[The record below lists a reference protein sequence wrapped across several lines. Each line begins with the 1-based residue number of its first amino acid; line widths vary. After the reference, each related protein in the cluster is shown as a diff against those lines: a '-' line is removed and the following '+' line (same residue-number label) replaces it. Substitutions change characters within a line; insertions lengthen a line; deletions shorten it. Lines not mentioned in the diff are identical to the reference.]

1 MSQQRA
7 LRRHASPTCFRVV
20 PSVVPAEPD
29 ARDRSDTRGCLRARL
44 AEKEEEA
51 QMNWATLLETRDLL
65 TDCREQLDSATAQ
78 LGAARE
84 RETRLQNRIRRLRGG
99 WREQHRIIGELA
111 CHAERIVAA
120 ERKTVEALSRVH
132 GERQLSNV
140 RSVKQ
145 ALELA
150 RTHLTALSI
159 PESVVEAAVAGLDK
173 SGRRQARGRAV
184 MEVLRAL
191 HAYALDPARGSDFK
205 QWCERGGS
213 GEACCSAN
221 RVKMHES
228 DGVQQRERMVRARR
242 LPVDP
247 ALDVSGRRA
256 MPAHIRLD
264 QGETAPRLHFLDD
277 TRPKTG
283 KAHTGKIHIGYIGR
297 HLPSVRD
304 PK

>member
-1 MSQQRA
+1 MPQESG
-7 LRRHASPTCFRVV
+7 
-20 PSVVPAEPD
+20 D
-29 ARDRSDTRGCLRARL
+29 AYEVQKL
-44 AEKEEEA
+44 
-51 QMNWATLLETRDLL
+51 
-65 TDCREQLDSATAQ
+65 REQLEEATEEARMNWDEFMDVRDRCKALEEELATQRRDNDRLSNRLRRFRARIGDLIRARSQLADSA
-78 LGAARE
+78 ARINE
-84 RETRLQNRIRRLRGG
+84 
-99 WREQHRIIGELA
+99 
-111 CHAERIVAA
+111 AERLAVQ
-120 ERKTVEALSRVH
+120 ALTHASVSTEPVRV
-132 GERQLSNV
+132 S
-140 RSVKQ
+140 SVKQ

-159 PESVVEAAVAGLDK
+159 PESVVEAAVADLDK

-213 GEACCSAN
+213 GDACCSAN

-228 DGVQQRERMVRARR
+228 DGVQQRERMVRARK

-277 TRPKTG
+277 TQPKTG
-283 KAHTGKIHIGYIGR
+283 KTHTGKVHIGYIGP
-297 HLPSVRD
+297 HLPTVRD